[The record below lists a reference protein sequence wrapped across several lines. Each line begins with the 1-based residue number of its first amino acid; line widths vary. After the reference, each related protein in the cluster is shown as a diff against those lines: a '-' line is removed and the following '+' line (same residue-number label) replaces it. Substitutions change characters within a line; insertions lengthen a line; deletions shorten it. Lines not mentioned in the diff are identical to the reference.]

1 MNKLLIELLDAT
13 LEQDLGVQANAFGLS
28 LILYTCLVKTLIYP
42 LYEGQLRSTA
52 RMRKVQP
59 VMREIQR
66 KYQNDQE
73 KMNAEMT
80 RMYIEEEINP
90 LQGFATAIVQLPIF
104 VSLYKSIIQLSEQDE
119 HFKQSFLWIPSMVGP
134 QYPETYGMG
143 WLTSLQNGAPEIG
156 WGQAALYLLAPALL
170 IAVQLTI

>member
-1 MNKLLIELLDAT
+1 MDIPDYSQIFADTGLDVFQQLVNLNKLLIEVLDSSF
-13 LEQDLGVQANAFGLS
+13 EHYFDLSTNAFGLS

-59 VMREIQR
+59 LMREIQMR
-66 KYQNDQE
+66 HQNDPEQ
-73 KMNAEMT
+73 MNAEMT
-80 RMYIEEEINP
+80 RMYLEEKINP

-104 VSLYKSIIQLSEQDE
+104 VSLYKAIIQLSEQDQ

-134 QYPETYGMG
+134 QYE
-143 WLTSLQNGAPEIG
+143 
-156 WGQAALYLLAPALL
+156 
-170 IAVQLTI
+170 